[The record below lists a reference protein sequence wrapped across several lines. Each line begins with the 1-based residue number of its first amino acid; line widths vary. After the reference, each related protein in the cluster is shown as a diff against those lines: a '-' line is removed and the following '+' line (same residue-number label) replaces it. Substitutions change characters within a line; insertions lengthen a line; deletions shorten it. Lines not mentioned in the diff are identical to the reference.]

1 MKRLLIILCIPA
13 ILLCA
18 LAACVAP
25 QHVQDEA
32 SKYLRGEC
40 LKTFLAGG
48 VWDYQYNAAAVVR
61 VPRKLSGILVV
72 FALGEDETGNYQSC
86 AVAEARL
93 VGTNDRDQLAAIA
106 IARCNEFGARWGINC
121 KLFAVE
127 NEIVWGKE
135 EDVEF
140 Q

>member
-1 MKRLLIILCIPA
+1 M
-13 ILLCA
+13 
-18 LAACVAP
+18 
-25 QHVQDEA
+25 
-32 SKYLRGEC
+32 YLRGEC

-72 FALGEDETGNYQSC
+72 FALGEDETGNHQAC
-86 AVAEARL
+86 ASVSAL
-93 VGTNDRDQLAAIA
+93 QVGVSDPDKLAAMA

-127 NEIVWGKE
+127 NEIVWGKA

-140 Q
+140 K

>member
-1 MKRLLIILCIPA
+1 M
-13 ILLCA
+13 
-18 LAACVAP
+18 
-25 QHVQDEA
+25 
-32 SKYLRGEC
+32 YLRGEC
-40 LKTFLAGG
+40 REIFLGFG
-48 VWDYQYNAAAVVR
+48 YQHQAAR
-61 VPRKLSGILVV
+61 FSRILEWPDTILVV

>member
-1 MKRLLIILCIPA
+1 MRVEAYKITLTGVA
-13 ILLCA
+13 LCA

-32 SKYLRGEC
+32 SMYLRGEC
-40 LKTFLAGG
+40 LEMFLGFR
-48 VWDYQYNAAAVVR
+48 YQHQAH
-61 VPRKLSGILVV
+61 LSFSHTVA
-72 FALGEDETGNYQSC
+72 FALGEGEMGNQSC
-86 AVAEARL
+86 AGVSASI
-93 VGTNDRDQLAAIA
+93 VGVSDRDQLAAIA

-127 NEIVWGKE
+127 NEIVWGKA

-140 Q
+140 K

>member
-1 MKRLLIILCIPA
+1 M
-13 ILLCA
+13 
-18 LAACVAP
+18 
-25 QHVQDEA
+25 
-32 SKYLRGEC
+32 YLRGEC
-40 LKTFLAGG
+40 REIFLGFGYQHLATQQT
-48 VWDYQYNAAAVVR
+48 VYEKLITDYS
-61 VPRKLSGILVV
+61 PDVV

-121 KLFAVE
+121 KLFAVG
-127 NEIVWGKE
+127 NKIVWGKE